1 MEESLIPEGKRKAF
15 YPHKLFMFVESVTVC
30 LQGDVALFCFLGEY
44 QKFMDDWRKNEFL
57 KSSFFMQ
64 EWENHSFFV

>member
-1 MEESLIPEGKRKAF
+1 
-15 YPHKLFMFVESVTVC
+15 MFVESVTVC